1 MKRILSLDGGGIRGV
16 FSLELL
22 LRMQQLLRK
31 EYGKDDL
38 VLADHFDFFAGTS
51 TGAIIATGLCWGMP
65 VEEILNLYVEFGGT
79 MFRPVPWYRPI
90 KKYFVA
96 KFEAEPLSELLRKTF
111 SEDGKGQSPSMFD
124 TARLKKLLLVVVR
137 NHTTGSQWP
146 LTNNLKAK
154 YNDRSLADCNLDIPL
169 WKVVRASTAA
179 PVYFDPEMIELG
191 GKPSVFVDGSVTP
204 YNNPALIAALT
215 AVLPCYRVDWTP
227 GPENIR
233 LVSVGTMRFSTALT
247 AKMGKLWLGNN
258 VSLIPSALIQG
269 IAWQQDYMCRC
280 LGECIFGDKL
290 DSEIGDLVGAQLPGS
305 RWFSY
310 VRYNK
315 TYDAAALAKLVAID
329 ATLSKLDA
337 VQAIPF
343 LRESGKAY
351 ADENVKIEHL
361 I

>member
-1 MKRILSLDGGGIRGV
+1 VSTAA
-16 FSLELL
+16 
-22 LRMQQLLRK
+22 
-31 EYGKDDL
+31 
-38 VLADHFDFFAGTS
+38 LATPA
-51 TGAIIATGLCWGMP
+51 
-65 VEEILNLYVEFGGT
+65 
-79 MFRPVPWYRPI
+79 
-90 KKYFVA
+90 
-96 KFEAEPLSELLRKTF
+96 LRKTF
-111 SEDGKGQSPSMFD
+111 SEDGQGQVACMLD

-146 LTNNLKAK
+146 LTNNLLAMF
-154 YNDRSLADCNLDIPL
+154 NDRSLADCNLNIPL

-179 PVYFDPEMIELG
+179 PVYFDPEVIELG
-191 GKPSVFVDGSVTP
+191 GKPYVFVDGAVTP

-247 AKMGKLWLGNN
+247 VQVGKLWVGNN
-258 VSLIPSALIQG
+258 VSLIPSALIHG
-269 IAWQQDYMCRC
+269 IAWQQDYLCRC

-290 DSEIGDLVGAQLPGS
+290 DSEVGDLVGARLPGS

-315 TYDAAALAKLVAID
+315 TYNAAALAKLVAID

-343 LRESGKAY
+343 LRESGQAY
-351 ADENVKIEHL
+351 ANENVKIEHL

>member
-16 FSLELL
+16 FSLEVL
-22 LRMQQLLRK
+22 LRMQELLRK
-31 EYGKDDL
+31 EYGKDGL
-38 VLADHFDFFAGTS
+38 VLSDHFDFFAGTS
-51 TGAIIATGLCWGMP
+51 TGAIIATCLCWGMP
-65 VEEILNLYVEFGGT
+65 VEEILKLYVEYGET

-90 KKYFVA
+90 KKYFVS
-96 KFEAEPLSELLRKTF
+96 KFQAEPLSELLRKTF
-111 SEDGKGQSPSMFD
+111 SEDGKGEVASMLD

-179 PVYFDPEMIELG
+179 PVYFDPEVIELG
-191 GKPSVFVDGSVTP
+191 GEPHVFVDGAVTP

-215 AVLPCYRVDWTP
+215 AVLPCYRVDWMP

-247 AKMGKLWLGNN
+247 VQVGKLWVGNN

-290 DSEIGDLVGAQLPGS
+290 DSEAGDLVGAQLPGS

-315 TYDAAALAKLVAID
+315 TYDASALAKLVAID

-337 VQAIPF
+337 VKAIPF
-343 LRESGKAY
+343 LRESGQAY
-351 ADENVKIEHL
+351 ANENVKIEHL